1 MGAACC
7 VAAKDRTITDGSPVE
22 SLQRHAR
29 YSPTWS
35 FRWDNRGR
43 VAGEETHANWLHGG
57 GCANDRMEVKSGT
70 TVETVFASEEGSPI
84 DSFRS
89 VTWQKSPVSEGNGG
103 FSRLPSSDQVMSQT
117 VVEVKESTDSL
128 SVSYPSPVKLSPSV
142 PSVSSMSASPLS
154 SQSHLPPPTSTP
166 SRWHHRS
173 PGHRLLRQ
181 VSDSRIPEYKSP
193 TFSISEEPSLFLPP
207 AWGNESSRGSNGGS
221 SDSWSMPAFSDVMTT
236 RRERWSF
243 DSETSGF
250 SRDKIT
256 RSSGH
261 DSGSF
266 SSDLQTCGICTKLL
280 TQRSSWGWS
289 SQKIISTNEL
299 SVVSVLNCGHVYH
312 AECLESMT
320 PEINKYDPACPVCTF
335 GEKRAVKMSEKALK
349 AELDSKARKRSRKR
363 VVDSDLSS
371 DIMFDRH
378 KSGGLD
384 GRGPKMSSS
393 SSMKSSAGKPFLKRH
408 FSFGSKTS
416 RSMPEN
422 QSTPRKSFFWTR
434 SSKG

>member
-7 VAAKDRTITDGSPVE
+7 VAAKDRTITDGSPGD
-22 SLQRHAR
+22 SLQRHVR
-29 YSPTWS
+29 YSPNWS

-43 VAGEETHANWLHGG
+43 VAGEETHTNWSHDG
-57 GCANDRMEVKSGT
+57 GCANDRIEVKSGT
-70 TVETVFASEEGSPI
+70 TVETAFASEEGSPI

-89 VTWQKSPVSEGNGG
+89 VAWQKSPVSEGNGG
-103 FSRLPSSDQVMSQT
+103 ISRLPSSDQAMSQA

-142 PSVSSMSASPLS
+142 SSMSASPLS
-154 SQSHLPPPTSTP
+154 YQSHLPPPSSTP

-173 PGHRLLRQ
+173 PGRRLLRQ

-193 TFSISEEPSLFLPP
+193 TFSISEEPSIFMPSG
-207 AWGNESSRGSNGGS
+207 WGNESSRESNGGS
-221 SDSWSMPAFSDVMTT
+221 SDSWSVPAFSELMTT

-250 SRDKIT
+250 SREKIT
-256 RSSGH
+256 RSSGR
-261 DSGSF
+261 DPGSF
-266 SSDLQTCGICTKLL
+266 SSDLQTCGICTKLC

-289 SQKIISTNEL
+289 SQTMVSTNEL

-335 GEKRAVKMSEKALK
+335 GEKRAVKMCEKALK

-363 VVDSDLSS
+363 VIDSDLSN
-371 DIMFDRH
+371 DIMFGRH

-384 GRGPKMSSS
+384 ARGPKMSSS

-416 RSMPEN
+416 RSVSEN
-422 QSTPRKSFFWTR
+422 QSTPRRSFFWSR

>member
-7 VAAKDRTITDGSPVE
+7 VIAKDRTITDGSPGD
-22 SLQRHAR
+22 SLQRHIR
-29 YSPTWS
+29 YSPNWS

-43 VAGEETHANWLHGG
+43 VAGEETHGNWPHDR
-57 GCANDRMEVKSGT
+57 GCPDDRIEVKSGT
-70 TVETVFASEEGSPI
+70 TVETAFASEEGSPI

-89 VTWQKSPVSEGNGG
+89 VVWQKSPISEGNDGIL
-103 FSRLPSSDQVMSQT
+103 RLPSSDQATPQNI
-117 VVEVKESTDSL
+117 VEVKESTDSL
-128 SVSYPSPVKLSPSV
+128 SVSYPSPTKLSPSV
-142 PSVSSMSASPLS
+142 PSVSSMSASPVS
-154 SQSHLPPPTSTP
+154 YQSHLPPPSSTP
-166 SRWHHRS
+166 SRRHHRS
-173 PGHRLLRQ
+173 PGCRLLRQ
-181 VSDSRIPEYKSP
+181 VSDSRVPEYKSP
-193 TFSISEEPSLFLPP
+193 TFSISEEPSIFMPP
-207 AWGNESSRGSNGGS
+207 GWGNGSSRGSNGGS
-221 SDSWSMPAFSDVMTT
+221 SDSWSVPAFSELMST

-243 DSETSGF
+243 DSEISGF
-250 SRDKIT
+250 SRDKISRT
-256 RSSGH
+256 SGR
-261 DSGSF
+261 DSGS
-266 SSDLQTCGICTKLL
+266 SCSDLQTCGICTKLC

-289 SQKIISTNEL
+289 NQTMVSTNEL

-335 GEKRAVKMSEKALK
+335 GEKRVLKMSEKALR

-371 DIMFDRH
+371 EIMFGRH

-408 FSFGSKTS
+408 FSFGSKIS
-416 RSMPEN
+416 RSMSAN
-422 QSTPRKSFFWTR
+422 QSAPRRGFFWTR
-434 SSKG
+434 PSKG